1 MSSPL
6 DYLELC
12 RLCLVKDRVQ
22 VPIFEDDGDVN
33 QIFLKIHACLP
44 VKVSRDDKLPRK
56 ICSDCSYKLELFYQ
70 FWNTTANA
78 EKQLLQWLGE
88 DDGLDDKQQGYVT
101 EVLDPNVMKQEGN
114 SDSRLDN
121 SVMQVSGHQNMDI
134 NMIENM
140 SIITMPA
147 GSDQQFTTV
156 PMGTRG
162 TVQTVQVPGP
172 STQTAHDQTG
182 VAHLQEVEVDQED
195 EDNMDDGCD
204 NDDGLPVKEETDEG
218 DRSLEQSY
226 VSLPCDEAGPSG
238 LQQQKISEMSEI
250 TIQQTAD
257 GDHKTGLG
265 NSQQLVFAE
274 RLDEAT
280 IAVSQ
285 RTLASCR
292 LTDVLSCGNQF
303 HSVVP
308 KPSPT
313 QSFPAR
319 SNKPKSMLVY
329 VCKQCNIYFP
339 IRRMLELHDC
349 KYGVRPLASSSARCP
364 GTEPDDRVQ
373 VHEPPMKVDVD
384 DENSWQVETLDENL
398 SLLAKAKECKKPD
411 GESFLSCPICSFN
424 CDNPSICRSHVKRK
438 HQIGWLQL
446 RGKENLRESAGYKAK
461 EDKVAMNHCPHCSFE
476 TPNKS
481 TLYSHVSRSHSERR
495 RAPAGEASLR
505 GQNGYACSY
514 CTFAAVTM
522 SSLRCHNAREHG
534 ARAAGSRQPVIEL
547 PVLEFDCE
555 QCDYKTKSRKCMQHH
570 LKVTHQVKPN
580 DEGMFICHLCSYE
593 TLSKMGLQRHIS
605 IKHERVRHREA
616 KVKNEPYLCSEANCS
631 YRTFN
636 AKVLEWHVKQRHRR
650 SPAADYY
657 CDDCDFSTW
666 TKALLLTH
674 MKRNH
679 TGAGLASGD
688 IGPLQCDCCDY
699 TTRNKHV
706 MKVHVIRKHTEGFS
720 HACELCGKKYKIK
733 ADLTNHVR
741 FQHREQPIICDV
753 CGKTCRNS
761 NLLYLHQKF
770 AHYKPEFEC
779 HICHRRMV
787 SQANLDEHVF
797 KQHEQRQDVI
807 CEQCGKTFTRQ
818 SRLKIHMRTHLG
830 LRPHT
835 CQICGK
841 SFARRNGLRQHLLI
855 HTGQRPYVCDICG
868 KDFTQKTGLISHR
881 KSHPGSHP
889 PLPRITIDHVLSGL
903 MSSANDAI

>member
-257 GDHKTGLG
+257 GDHKTGLDDSSSG
-265 NSQQLVFAE
+265 TTMALYEVKYVE
-274 RLDEAT
+274 DEAT
-280 IAVSQ
+280 YTFVPIADEAAQQAASTAESCQELEKCTCDECDLQCTSEVRLEWHRSAHESLKNYKVNKKQ
-285 RTLASCR
+285 ARKDKTTSATSDVASCSSSNEKLKFICPTCEFSTCER
-292 LTDVLSCGNQF
+292 QLMIDHFTAKHCAMMTAELKSVNEQQQQQQQQQSAEDEEVEELELTEMTCGQCGFSSYVQDDLDF
-303 HSVVP
+303 HSCR
-308 KPSPT
+308 KPG
-313 QSFPAR
+313 
-319 SNKPKSMLVY
+319 
-329 VCKQCNIYFP
+329 
-339 IRRMLELHDC
+339 EE
-349 KYGVRPLASSSARCP
+349 ASSSFSCHLC
-364 GTEPDDRVQ
+364 TY
-373 VHEPPMKVDVD
+373 
-384 DENSWQVETLDENL
+384 
-398 SLLAKAKECKKPD
+398 ECFTRT
-411 GESFLSCPICSFN
+411 GLQ
-424 CDNPSICRSHVKRK
+424 SHITRK
-438 HQIGWLQL
+438 HKPNPGSEVPA
-446 RGKENLRESAGYKAK
+446 RYACDECDYKCA
-461 EDKVAMNHCPHCSFE
+461 
-476 TPNKS
+476 NKS
-481 TLYSHVSRSHSERR
+481 TLYSHKRKHRPKSNPKQLKMKSSKIKPSAVKLQQQQQRKEQKEEEEEEEKEKEEEEDEEEEEKEEKEEIGSSSSSSGGDGGGRR
-495 RAPAGEASLR
+495 RP
-505 GQNGYACSY
+505 Q
-514 CTFAAVTM
+514 CTYFCNECDYSTAKK
-522 SSLRCHNAREHG
+522 NALFQHIKK
-534 ARAAGSRQPVIEL
+534 AAG
-547 PVLEFDCE
+547 
-555 QCDYKTKSRKCMQHH
+555 H
-570 LKVTHQVKPN
+570 
-580 DEGMFICHLCSYE
+580 
-593 TLSKMGLQRHIS
+593 SKQ
-605 IKHERVRHREA
+605 
-616 KVKNEPYLCSEANCS
+616 
-631 YRTFN
+631 
-636 AKVLEWHVKQRHRR
+636 
-650 SPAADYY
+650 
-657 CDDCDFSTW
+657 
-666 TKALLLTH
+666 
-674 MKRNH
+674 
-679 TGAGLASGD
+679 SGS
-688 IGPLQCDCCDY
+688 
-699 TTRNKHV
+699 RNKDRLFSCDQCPYTNKNRYEL
-706 MKVHVIRKHTEGFS
+706 KVHVIRKHSNEYNYE
-720 HACELCGKKYKIK
+720 CEQCGKKYKIK
-733 ADLTNHVR
+733 GDLTNHIR

-753 CGKTCRNS
+753 CGKTCGNS
-761 NLLYLHQKF
+761 NSLYVHQKF
-770 AHYKPEFEC
+770 AHYKAEFEC

-787 SQANLDEHVF
+787 SQANLDEHVL
-797 KQHEQRQDVI
+797 KQHEQRQDAI
-807 CEQCGKTFTRQ
+807 CEECGKTFTRQ
-818 SRLKIHMRTHLG
+818 SRLKIHMRIHLG
-830 LRPHT
+830 IKPHD
-835 CQICGK
+835 CKLCGK
-841 SFARRNGLRQHLLI
+841 AFSRKTALRQHLLI
-855 HTGQRPYVCDICG
+855 HTGQRPYLCDICG
-868 KDFTQKTGLISHR
+868 KSFTQKPGLISHR
-881 KSHPGSHP
+881 KSHPGTHP
-889 PLPRITIDHVLSGL
+889 PLPRVTIDHVLSDL
-903 MSSANDAI
+903 LTAQADT